1 MDRGRMVDSPK
12 LLGQLSKCPP
22 AGGLLELSNPCSG
35 KLLLSQVPVCNAE
48 IQKPRV
54 GQSASER
61 KRLVR
66 SHRGDK
72 SGRKRIGGAE
82 GIRTLDPHVANV
94 VLSQLSYCPT
104 RGAYCTCGDVARQ
117 TRGSRSSIPSSESP
131 RHGRG
136 PHAASP
142 LLGGAGESG

>member
-104 RGAYCTCGDVARQ
+104 RERVLYSGRHGTANRPFLPFLGASLLRPAPARQ
-117 TRGSRSSIPSSESP
+117 QL
-131 RHGRG
+131 GRRQ
-136 PHAASP
+136 A
-142 LLGGAGESG
+142 GARFEDR